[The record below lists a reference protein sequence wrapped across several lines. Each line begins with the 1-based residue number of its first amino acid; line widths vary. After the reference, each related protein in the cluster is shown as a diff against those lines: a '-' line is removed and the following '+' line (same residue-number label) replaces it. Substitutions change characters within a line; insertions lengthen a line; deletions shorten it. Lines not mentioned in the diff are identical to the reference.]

1 METISN
7 PYSKAEE
14 QASAS
19 RVPLLLRLILVLTF
33 AGLFVAGA
41 LSVGKLLD
49 LGLPCG
55 AAHGCDVVNNHPSSK
70 WFGVPIAYI
79 GFFGYAIL
87 AGLAIARSSATSLR
101 AKPLALAA
109 YLISAFGA
117 LTSVGLQI
125 YSLTV
130 IQATCR
136 WCLASAAIMVV
147 LLVLHALEYSD
158 RIASD
163 APAGRGEFKLVSGLG
178 VVLAFALLGFTMSLK
193 KATYSAT
200 PISET
205 VLRSVPLVPEDA
217 HIYGQKDSPVTI
229 VEFADLMC
237 PSCQQNSPKVK
248 EFVTEHSGKVR
259 LVYRH
264 FPLQMHPMGTLAAA
278 VAEVAAE
285 DGKFWDFATAIMATG
300 ENMNTPDRVF
310 DVAKSVGLDPE
321 KIKAKLQDEN
331 GPATQR
337 LTRDVNAANALGIQ
351 VTPTFLV
358 QVKGME
364 TQAYSF
370 QTLMD
375 ELKTGRYRKMI
386 DGS

>member
-1 METISN
+1 M
-7 PYSKAEE
+7 AEE